1 LAGSTDLTDFGK
13 LLRARRRQRMMTL
26 RQLSERTGLSVSLL
40 SEIERGVA
48 QPSMAS
54 LKKISH
60 AMGFSLF
67 DSLGENHGAERASQ
81 EGKDTRTAG
90 RTYVNDV
97 KVVRANQRKRVMN
110 PTHSPFVYELLTP
123 DFKRQMEV
131 LLLRWEPGFS
141 SGPDP
146 ILDSPGEK
154 FLLVMKGAVELQIG
168 QTVVQLGQGDSVYYP
183 SDFPVFFRVL
193 GEEACEALGVAT
205 PPTF

>member
-1 LAGSTDLTDFGK
+1 MPDFGK
-13 LLRARRRQRMMTL
+13 ALRAKRRQRMMTL
-26 RQLSERTGLSVSLL
+26 RQLSERTKLSVSLL

-60 AMGFSLF
+60 AMGFGLF
-67 DSLGENHGAERASQ
+67 DFAEENHRPEGTTRDGADV
-81 EGKDTRTAG
+81 GPVG
-90 RTYVNDV
+90 RTYISDV
-97 KVVRANQRKRVMN
+97 KVVRAHQRKQVLD

-123 DFKRQMEV
+123 DFNRQFEV

-146 ILDSPGEK
+146 IVDSPGEK
-154 FLLVMKGAVELQIG
+154 FLLVMKGGVEFQI
-168 QTVVQLGQGDSVYYP
+168 GDSVVRLQPGDSAYYP
-183 SDFPVFFRVL
+183 SDMPVFFRVL
-193 GEEACEALGVAT
+193 GEEACEAIGVAT